1 MMMRF
6 ISLLLGM
13 LLIVAFGSQNVHAEA
28 RFFTSIPEM
37 PLMEGLHELPD
48 QTVSFDKPE
57 GRITESVALIETGT
71 QTEITHFYTQAL
83 PQFGWQSVGASSY
96 VREGEILEIKFENF
110 EDQFYVR
117 FLISP
122 QE

>member
-1 MMMRF
+1 MMRF
-6 ISLLLGM
+6 ISLFLSALF
-13 LLIVAFGSQNVHAEA
+13 IVAFGSQNVHAEA

-71 QTEITHFYTQAL
+71 QTEITNFYMQAL
-83 PQFGWQSVGASSY
+83 PQFGWRSVGASSY
-96 VREGEILEIKFENF
+96 VREGEMLEIKFEHF